1 MLAEATA
8 PATPLAADELSYRRV
23 LRALRA
29 RRRYRYVRPEVRRQD
44 DDFIVV
50 SPCCSRNVARDG
62 GVIAIA
68 WLERMDA
75 RWRLHRRDH
84 AHDRWVACL
93 DGPLPRLLDVLCAD
107 PERAFWP

>member
-1 MLAEATA
+1 M
-8 PATPLAADELSYRRV
+8 PADAVTVPVADEVSLRRV
-23 LRALRA
+23 QRALRA

-44 DDFIVV
+44 DDLVVV
-50 SPCCSRNVARDG
+50 SPCCSRNVDRDG

-68 WLERMDA
+68 WLERVGA

-84 AHDRWVACL
+84 EQNRWVACE
-93 DGPLPRLLDVLCAD
+93 DGPLPRLLDLLCAD